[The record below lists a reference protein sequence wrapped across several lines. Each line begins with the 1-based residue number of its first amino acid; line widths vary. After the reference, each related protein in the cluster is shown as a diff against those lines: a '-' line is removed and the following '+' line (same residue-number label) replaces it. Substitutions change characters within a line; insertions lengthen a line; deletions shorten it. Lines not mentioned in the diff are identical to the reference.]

1 LDLSE
6 LSSSALN
13 ALPWAPQDERSQ
25 PLLQVRGV
33 SRSFENGRIQALRG
47 VDLTI
52 AKGEF
57 VAILGPSGSGKST
70 LLYLIGALDRP
81 TSGEIF
87 FEQKPLNSD
96 RNLGAFRSRAVGFVF
111 QSFHLLPTL
120 TALENVQI
128 PMFEMSWSAMKRRER
143 ARELLERVG
152 LADRLHQMPAH
163 LSGGERQR
171 VAIARS
177 LANEPKL
184 VLADEPTGNLDSE
197 NAQTTMQLLRDL
209 QREKGTTLIVV
220 THDPEVVLQVSRK
233 IHLRDGRIIED
244 TAAQEHLPQISFTT

>member
-1 LDLSE
+1 
-6 LSSSALN
+6 
-13 ALPWAPQDERSQ
+13 
-25 PLLQVRGV
+25 LLEVRDI
-33 SRSFENGRIQALRG
+33 SRSFENGQIHALRS

-57 VAILGPSGSGKST
+57 VAIVGPSGSGKST
-70 LLYLIGALDRP
+70 LLHLLGALDRP
-81 TSGEIF
+81 TSGEIY
-87 FEQKPLNSD
+87 FEQKRLSVYH
-96 RNLGAFRSRAVGFVF
+96 NLATFRSHTIGFIF

-128 PMFEMSWSAMKRRER
+128 PMFEMSWSAVKRRNR
-143 ARELLERVG
+143 AQELLDRVG

-184 VLADEPTGNLDSE
+184 ILADEPTGNLDSE
-197 NAQTTMQLLRDL
+197 NAQITMQLLRDL
-209 QREKGTTLIVV
+209 QREKGATLIVV

-233 IHLRDGRIIED
+233 IRLRDGRVVED
-244 TAAQEHLPQISFTT
+244 TAPKIEFRSQESASPSAAPD

>member
-1 LDLSE
+1 
-6 LSSSALN
+6 
-13 ALPWAPQDERSQ
+13 
-25 PLLQVRGV
+25 
-33 SRSFENGRIQALRG
+33 
-47 VDLTI
+47 
-52 AKGEF
+52 
-57 VAILGPSGSGKST
+57 
-70 LLYLIGALDRP
+70 
-81 TSGEIF
+81 
-87 FEQKPLNSD
+87 
-96 RNLGAFRSRAVGFVF
+96 VGFIF

-128 PMFEMSWSAMKRRER
+128 PMFEMSWSALKRRRR
-143 ARELLERVG
+143 AQELLERVG

-220 THDPEVVLQVSRK
+220 THDPDVVLQVSRK
-233 IHLRDGRIIED
+233 IRLRDGRIIED
-244 TAAQEHLPQISFTT
+244 TATHEHLPQISFTA